1 MRENPTHRGKWNVSV
16 RLPVR
21 CTLQALLIVLL
32 LGASG
37 CERNPGLQSPTSPG
51 SPGGTPSPSPAP
63 LNLTGTWKGSLTDN
77 GTAKNEATIQLTHT
91 NNDVTGTINW
101 VGVTTATGTVTG
113 TVSGKTLTF
122 RISIPMGGFTSPA
135 ASRFCMAQMNG
146 TTASVSADQID
157 ADYTGTN
164 TCSALVPFPGAL
176 HIARN

>member
-1 MRENPTHRGKWNVSV
+1 MTKGPTVDGRWNAFRKLRARSV
-16 RLPVR
+16 M
-21 CTLQALLIVLL
+21 TALAVMIL
-32 LGASG
+32 ATTS
-37 CERNPGLQSPTSPG
+37 CDRNPGLQSPTAPG

-113 TVSGKTLTF
+113 TVSGSNWTF

-146 TTASVSADQID
+146 TAAGVSTDQID

-176 HIARN
+176 HIVRN

>member
-1 MRENPTHRGKWNVSV
+1 MTENPTHRRRWNLSV
-16 RLPVR
+16 RVPVR
-21 CTLQALLIVLL
+21 CQLRALLIVVL
-32 LGASG
+32 LGTSG
-37 CERNPGLQSPTSPG
+37 CDRNPGLQSPTSPG

-113 TVSGKTLTF
+113 TVSGRNWTF

-146 TTASVSADQID
+146 TAAGVSGDQID

-164 TCSALVPFPGAL
+164 TCSALVPFPGVL
-176 HIARN
+176 HIVRN